1 MDVTI
6 IGFSEFDPSAEDPS
20 PVAEPL
26 LADLKHNILGPTF
39 RIPFILGQ
47 NAPVQ
52 GDMLRGETS
61 GATVIVM
68 RVNHTTGAWALGNAG
83 GTLRV
88 RDMRGLLQH
97 NENLKNSSG
106 LIVAKSQVITIEDRF
121 GGYVSA
127 VDYVTGGIEGYPEV
141 GETVI
146 AVTATF
152 TFTYTTMNDNPYLQ
166 P

>member
-1 MDVTI
+1 MQVTI
-6 IGFSEFDPSAEDPS
+6 LGFSAFDPSSETPS

-26 LADLKHNILGPTF
+26 LADIKHNILGLTF
-39 RIPFILGQ
+39 KVPFVLGQ
-47 NAPVQ
+47 NEPSQ
-52 GDMLRGETS
+52 GDLLRGATS
-61 GATVIVM
+61 GATVRIM
-68 RVNHTTGAWALGNAG
+68 RVNHTTGAWPVGNAG
-83 GTLRV
+83 GTFRI
-88 RDMRGLLQH
+88 RDMRGFLLH

-106 LIVAKSQVITIEDRF
+106 LVVAKAQTITVEDRF
-121 GGYVSA
+121 GGYVTT

-152 TFTYTTMNDNPYLQ
+152 SFTYMTMNDNPYIQ